1 MMSMNA
7 RKKKRITPDLGY
19 GSRSALSDYRL
30 TLQLVVPGICSVDV
44 AVPPPKK

>member
-1 MMSMNA
+1 MSMNA
-7 RKKKRITPDLGY
+7 RKKKRITPDLGS
-19 GSRSALSDYRL
+19 GLSDYRL